1 MSLNPVTSLSLATR
15 RPSTPLKPVT
25 SLTQMM
31 NVAYMNVMVA
41 DYKNKMACVLPRLR
55 KIEEAGE
62 DKEISQGQ
70 KRDGTC

>member
-1 MSLNPVTSLSLATR
+1 
-15 RPSTPLKPVT
+15 
-25 SLTQMM
+25 MM

-70 KRDGTC
+70 KGDGTC